1 MQHWRV
7 MERRIGSNTGETAM
21 RRLVATLAASA
32 LFLNATATT
41 ATPFI
46 NEFHYDNVSTD
57 VGEFIEI
64 AGGAG
69 WDLAGWSL
77 VLYNGNPGV
86 RTVYSTTP
94 LSGVFTNQSNGWGFL
109 SFSYPTNGIQ
119 NGGPSPP
126 DNEPDGIA
134 LVRPDNSVAQFIS
147 YEGAF
152 TAANGPAAGL
162 ASANIGQIEPGNT
175 PIGFSLRLTGT
186 QTAGTAGGSLGTQP
200 NGFTWAAP
208 AAESPGAL
216 NAGQVFTLAPP
227 PPPPPPGAKT
237 IAEIQGA
244 GHVSPE
250 LGNAVTTTGVVTQLV
265 TTGGRGFYI
274 QSETPDGSDATSEGI
289 FIFTNAAP
297 TVAVGDRVTVSGVVA
312 EFRPGGAATNNLTR
326 TEITGPSVTVLAS
339 NVPLPAPVVIGADGR
354 FPPAGSAENNT
365 ALGNFDPVNAGR
377 DFYETLEGM
386 RVLVRGA
393 TVLEP
398 RNGFGEIWVR
408 STAPATG
415 VNSRGGLTLSEFDN
429 NSERIQIDDDLLPGA
444 GIRTPVVNA
453 GDSLGDIV
461 GVVSYNFQ
469 NYEVLPSAIG
479 IPVAGNLTKGS
490 ATIAMGGKRLSVAT
504 YNVENLSGVSAQER
518 FDELGSQVVN
528 RLNAPDIIA
537 LQEIQDNNGT
547 TNNGVTAADI
557 TFARIIDAIS
567 AAGGP
572 TYAYAQVDPAN
583 NTSGGAAGANIR
595 VGYLYRTD
603 RVGLVAGSVQAL
615 DVPEFNASRDPLVA
629 TFTFR
634 GEEIT
639 LINNHFTSRV
649 GSDGFFGERQPPTIS
664 GEAARIA
671 QGGVLA
677 GYLATLLAANANAH
691 IGVLGDFNAF
701 TWEAALMAIQ
711 MAGLT
716 DLNTL
721 LPPEERFSYLFE
733 GNGQMLDH
741 IFASAGLFG
750 LSPLFEVLRINSEF
764 FDGFSD
770 HDPLLASFLFSV
782 PAPGAA
788 LLLLAGFAALGL
800 RRSRRRSSIHMR

>member
-1 MQHWRV
+1 
-7 MERRIGSNTGETAM
+7 MERRIGSETGEIAM

-32 LFLNATATT
+32 LFLNTTATT

-46 NEFHYDNVSTD
+46 NEFHYDNAGTD

-119 NGGPSPP
+119 NGSGSVGGI
-126 DNEPDGIA
+126 EPDGIA
-134 LVRPDNSVAQFIS
+134 LVRPDNSVAQFLS
-147 YEGAF
+147 YEGSF
-152 TAANGPAAGL
+152 VAANGPAAGMT
-162 ASANIGQIEPGNT
+162 SADVGVREEGTT

-186 QTAGTAGGSLGTQP
+186 QAAGTAGGSLGTQP
-200 NGFTWAAP
+200 NGFAWAAP

-216 NAGQVFTLAPP
+216 NAGQVFTFAPP
-227 PPPPPPGAKT
+227 PPPPPPGTKT

-250 LGNAVTTTGVVTQLV
+250 VGNAVTTQGVVTQLV

-289 FIFTNAAP
+289 FVFTNAAP

-312 EFRPGGAATNNLTR
+312 EFKPGGVATNNLTR

-339 NVPLPAPVVIGADGR
+339 NVPLPAAIEIGATGR
-354 FPPAGSAENNT
+354 TPPTGSAENNP

-398 RNGFGEIWVR
+398 RNNFGEIWVK
-408 STAPATG
+408 SNAPGTG
-415 VNSRGGLTLSEFDN
+415 ANSRGGLTLTEFDN
-429 NSERIQIDDDLLPGA
+429 NSERIQIDDDLLPGT
-444 GIRTPVVNA
+444 GVRTPVVNA
-453 GDSLGDIV
+453 GDSLGDV
-461 GVVSYNFQ
+461 MGVLSYNFQ
-469 NYEVLPSAIG
+469 NYEVLPAAIG
-479 IPVAGNLTKGS
+479 MPVAGNLTKGS

-504 YNVENLSGVSAQER
+504 YNVENLSGVSAQAR

-528 RLNAPDIIA
+528 RLNAPDVIA

-547 TNNGVTAADI
+547 TNNGVTAADV
-557 TFARIIDAIS
+557 TFARIIAAIS

-572 TYAYAQVDPAN
+572 TYAVAQVDPAN
-583 NTSGGAAGANIR
+583 NTSGGAPGANIR
-595 VGYLYRTD
+595 VGFLYRTD

-615 DVPEFNASRDPLVA
+615 DVAQFDGSRDPLVA

-634 GEEIT
+634 GEEVT

-649 GSDGFFGERQPPTIS
+649 GSDGLYGERQPPVVA
-664 GEAARIA
+664 GEAARVA
-671 QGGVLA
+671 QGGYLG
-677 GYLATLLAANANAH
+677 GYLTGLLGGDPSAR

-701 TWEAALMAIQ
+701 SWEAALLAVEA
-711 MAGLT
+711 AGLT

-721 LPPEERFSYLFE
+721 LTPEERFSYLFE

-741 IFASAGLFG
+741 ILATAGLFG
-750 LSPLFEVLRINSEF
+750 LSPLFEVIRINSEF
-764 FDGFSD
+764 VDGFSD

-782 PAPGAA
+782 PAPGVG
-788 LLLLAGFAALGL
+788 LLLLAGVGALGL
-800 RRSRRRSSIHMR
+800 RRLRRRSLLQKG

>member
-1 MQHWRV
+1 
-7 MERRIGSNTGETAM
+7 M

-32 LFLNATATT
+32 LFLNATAATS
-41 ATPFI
+41 TPFI
-46 NEFHYDNVSTD
+46 NEFHYDNVGTD

-69 WDLAGWSL
+69 WNLAGWSL
-77 VLYNGNPGV
+77 VLYNGNPTQ

-109 SFSYPTNGIQ
+109 SFSFPVNGIQ
-119 NGGPSPP
+119 NGGASPP

-152 TAANGPAAGL
+152 TAANGPAAGMM
-162 ASANIGQIEPGNT
+162 SANIGVNETAGT
-175 PIGFSLRLTGT
+175 PVGYSLRLTGT
-186 QTAGTAGGSLGTQP
+186 QAAGTAGGSLGTQP
-200 NGFTWAAP
+200 NGFIWAAP
-208 AAESPGAL
+208 APESPGAL
-216 NAGQVFTLAPP
+216 NQGQLFTLAPP

-244 GHVSPE
+244 GHISPE
-250 LGNAVTTTGVVTQLV
+250 LGNSVTTVGIVTQLV
-265 TTGGRGFYI
+265 STGGRGFYI
-274 QSETPDGSDATSEGI
+274 QSETPDGDDATSEGI
-289 FIFTNAAP
+289 FVFTNAAP
-297 TVAVGDRVTVSGVVA
+297 AVAVGDRVSVSGVVA
-312 EFRPGGAATNNLTR
+312 EFKPGGPATNNLTR
-326 TEITGPSVTVLAS
+326 TEITSPTVTVLAS
-339 NVPLPAPVVIGADGR
+339 NIPLPAPVVIGADGR
-354 FPPAGSAENNT
+354 FPPTQLVETAPGLGS
-365 ALGNFDPVNAGR
+365 FDPVNAGR

-393 TVLEP
+393 TVLAP
-398 RNGFGEIWVR
+398 RNNFGEIWVR

-415 VNSRGGLTLSEFDN
+415 VNSRGGLTLAETDN
-429 NSERIQIDDDLLPGA
+429 NPERIQIDDDLLPGT
-444 GIRTPVVNA
+444 GVRTPVVNA
-453 GDSLGDIV
+453 GDSLGEII

-479 IPVAGNLTKGS
+479 VPVAGNLAKGS

-504 YNVENLSGVSAQER
+504 YNVENLSGVSAQSR

-547 TNNGVTAADI
+547 TNNGVTAANV
-557 TFARIIDAIS
+557 TFERIIAAIS

-572 TYAYAQVDPAN
+572 SYAYAQVDPAN
-583 NTSGGAAGANIR
+583 NSSGGAPGANIR
-595 VGYLYRTD
+595 VGFLYRTD

-615 DVPEFNASRDPLVA
+615 DVPEFNNSRDPLVA

-634 GEEIT
+634 GEDIT
-639 LINNHFTSRV
+639 LINNHFTARV
-649 GSDGFFGERQPPTIS
+649 GSDGLFGDRQPPVIS
-664 GEAARIA
+664 GEAARTA

-677 GYLATLLAANANAH
+677 GYLTTLLGTNPGAR

-701 TWEAALMAIQ
+701 SWEASLMAIQ
-711 MAGLT
+711 MAGMT

-721 LPPEERFSYLFE
+721 LPAEERFSYLFE

-750 LSPLFEVLRINSEF
+750 LSPLFEVIRINAEF

-782 PAPGAA
+782 PAPGMAW
-788 LLLLAGFAALGL
+788 LLLAGLAALGL
-800 RRSRRRSSIHMR
+800 RRARHRKMVANG